1 MSINA
6 STMYVSKAFIVDQS
20 AVVSFGGVKVRDV
33 GLPVADSDAIPLGFF
48 QQTINDLDPGAVGAT
63 GPQGGQGATGEQG
76 AVGEQGAQG
85 VQGVTGPQGPQGAMG
100 AQGTQGAQG
109 TTLGIACKIYAFTAQ
124 NLGSGSTITKIN
136 LDTESYHVGT
146 ISSSLLNPLGIRIG
160 MAGYYMVSG
169 LFTFRVEWKTY
180 MMTSGTISIN
190 RNGTQ
195 IASTFSSINV
205 IIGSSYTIPMS
216 STVVKLNMG
225 DLITMSFEALSSI
238 PMFSVPGLTNCYL
251 DVTRMF

>member
-1 MSINA
+1 
-6 STMYVSKAFIVDQS
+6 MYVSKAFIVDQS

-33 GLPVADSDAIPLGFF
+33 GLPVADSDTIPLGFF

-109 TTLGIACKIYAFTAQ
+109 TTSGKACKIYSMIAQ
-124 NLGSGSTITKIN
+124 DLGSGSTITKIN
-136 LDTESYHVGT
+136 LDKESYVEGT
-146 ISSSLLNPLGIRIG
+146 IWSSSLSNPLGIRIG
-160 MAGYYMVSG
+160 TAGYYMVSG

-225 DLITMSFEALSSI
+225 DLITLSFEALSSI